1 MCFAAIYVFKS
12 ITANRKSRFSAKIIP
27 VIPTVQTISP
37 VTKKNLVAEVLK
49 LKSAEIDEYEEE
61 DDIRTSDCLSDAE
74 IDCDIEESTSRP
86 VSEFT
91 ERAKS
96 A

>member
-12 ITANRKSRFSAKIIP
+12 IRFSAKIIP
-27 VIPTVQTISP
+27 VTQTVPTISP
-37 VTKKNLVAEVLK
+37 VSKKNLVAEVLK
-49 LKSAEIDEYEEE
+49 SAEIDEYYEE
-61 DDIRTSDCLSDAE
+61 DDIRTSDCLSDTE
-74 IDCDIEESTSRP
+74 IDCDIEEGTSRS